1 MADITTLKEM
11 NEGKTPSKKRSS
23 HWSTTRKH
31 HLEKNAECALCG
43 NTKKLNVHHI
53 KPFHLHPELELEES
67 NLITLC
73 EDRSNGVYCHLF
85 FGHLGSYKDINPDV
99 LADVALWREKL
110 KNRRLLSDEESETA

>member
-1 MADITTLKEM
+1 MAKETSVKEM
-11 NEGKTPSKKRSS
+11 NQGKEPEDSKRSP

-31 HLEKNAECALCG
+31 HLEKNGECALCG

-53 KPFHLHPELELEES
+53 KPFHVHPELELEPS

-85 FGHLGSYKDINPDV
+85 FGHLGNYKSINPNVLEDV
-99 LADVALWREKL
+99 VIWKEKL
-110 KNRRLLSDEESETA
+110 ANKPKDAAELEK